1 MIIIDDQCNV
11 TAEGLATAK
20 KIVNGKAG
28 ESLWFYA
35 LSYRQLLKSQNGAC
49 FHQFFFCVCAC
60 MLFVYVCVFDLDFR

>member
-49 FHQFFFCVCAC
+49 FHQFFFLCVC
-60 MLFVYVCVFDLDFR
+60 VYVVCVCMCV

>member
-11 TAEGLATAK
+11 TAEGLATYR
-20 KIVNGKAG
+20 IG